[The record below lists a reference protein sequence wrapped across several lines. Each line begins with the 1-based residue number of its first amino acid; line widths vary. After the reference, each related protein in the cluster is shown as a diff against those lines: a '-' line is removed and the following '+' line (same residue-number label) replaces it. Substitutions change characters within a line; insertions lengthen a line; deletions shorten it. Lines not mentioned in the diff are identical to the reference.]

1 LDYHPDVASLVGN
14 TPLVKLTKLA
24 TQVDPLILCK
34 LEFLNPGGSIKDR
47 IGIPMIQ
54 DALSKGKISTGGTIV
69 EPSSGNTGIGLALAC
84 IKLGLRLIVTMP
96 DKMSEEKRRIL
107 EAYGAKV
114 VVCPSDRPPGHPEQ
128 YISVAERLSGETP
141 NAFMPN
147 QYRNPV
153 NPLTHYKTTGK
164 EIWKQTGGKITHFV
178 CGIGTGGTISGAG
191 KYLKEKSSKV
201 KIIGVDPKG
210 SLYFSKLKGKK
221 KPDVH
226 QYKIEGIGEDFIPET
241 ADLDLIDSIVQVG
254 DKEAYQMARK
264 LAKQEAML
272 CGSSS
277 GAAVAGA
284 LKVAKKLKKND
295 LIVTILPDRGER
307 YLSKLYSD
315 AWMKSQGFLQETINN

>member
-1 LDYHPDVASLVGN
+1 LDYHPDILSLVGN

-24 TQVDPLILCK
+24 KEVDPLILCK

-47 IGIPMIQ
+47 IGISMIQ
-54 DALSKGKISTGGTIV
+54 DALSKGKLSTGGTII

-84 IKLGLRLIVTMP
+84 IKLGLRLVVTMP
-96 DKMSEEKRRIL
+96 DKMSEEKRQLLR
-107 EAYGAKV
+107 AYGAKV

-128 YISVAERLSGETP
+128 YITVAERLSRETP
-141 NAFMPN
+141 NSFMPN
-147 QYRNPV
+147 QYRNRM

-164 EIWKQTGGKITHFV
+164 EIWRQTAGKITHFV
-178 CGIGTGGTISGAG
+178 CGIGTGGTISGVG
-191 KYLKEKSSKV
+191 RYLKERNSKV
-201 KIIGVDPKG
+201 KIVGVDPKG
-210 SLYFSKLKGKK
+210 SLYFSRLNGKK
-221 KPDVH
+221 KSELH

-254 DKEAYQMARK
+254 DREAYRMARR

-284 LKVAKKLKKND
+284 LKVAKKLTKDD
-295 LIVTILPDRGER
+295 LVVTILPDRGER
-307 YLSKLYSD
+307 YLSKLYND
-315 AWMKSQGFLQETINN
+315 AWMKSQGFL